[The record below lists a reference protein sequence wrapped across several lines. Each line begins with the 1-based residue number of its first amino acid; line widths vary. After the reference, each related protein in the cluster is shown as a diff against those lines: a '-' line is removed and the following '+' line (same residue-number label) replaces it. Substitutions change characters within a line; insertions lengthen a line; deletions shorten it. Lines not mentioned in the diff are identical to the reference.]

1 MGPLVMGSLVAMST
15 ETGRASRQD
24 DDMPSV
30 DRLLALSDGV
40 VAIALTLLVLQL
52 RVPALPG
59 DSANSA
65 SALAA
70 ALARGGDQLTAY
82 VISFYVVAQFWLVHH
97 RVFQH
102 LAGQQEGLAWWN
114 FAFLFTITIMPFTS
128 DMLGEYSSNPLA
140 VDIFA
145 LNLLLAALATQATAE
160 LGRRRGLMTP
170 GSHSAAR
177 RGGLL
182 RSVATVLVLAAS
194 MGLAWVNAG
203 NAKFV
208 WLLLALVPN
217 LVDRWMRRH
226 PGPDKEPA
234 PAAGRAGPSGEA
246 PG

>member
-1 MGPLVMGSLVAMST
+1 MGSLVAMST
-15 ETGRASRQD
+15 ESARSRQRD
-24 DDMPSV
+24 DDTPSV

-52 RVPALPG
+52 RVPSLPSG
-59 DSANSA
+59 SADSA
-65 SALAA
+65 SALAS

-102 LAGQQEGLAWWN
+102 LAGQQESLAWWN

-128 DMLGEYSSNPLA
+128 DMLGQYGNNPLA

-170 GSHSAAR
+170 GTHAAAR
-177 RGGLL
+177 RGGQL
-182 RSVATVLVLAAS
+182 RSVGTVVVLAAS

-217 LVDRWMRRH
+217 IADWWMRHH
-226 PGPDKEPA
+226 PRPEDEPA
-234 PAAGRAGPSGEA
+234 PAAGPSGEA
-246 PG
+246 GPPGEAPH

>member
-1 MGPLVMGSLVAMST
+1 MST
-15 ETGRASRQD
+15 ETGRARRQN
-24 DDMPSV
+24 DDMPSI

-52 RVPALPG
+52 RVPSLP
-59 DSANSA
+59 SASADSA
-65 SALAA
+65 SALAS

-102 LAGQQEGLAWWN
+102 LVGQEEGLAWWN

-128 DMLGEYSSNPLA
+128 DLLGEYGSNPLA

-145 LNLLLAALATQATAE
+145 LNLLVATLATQATAE
-160 LGRRRGLMTP
+160 LGRRRGLTTP
-170 GSHSAAR
+170 GYHKAAR
-177 RGGLL
+177 RGAFL
-182 RSVATVLVLAAS
+182 RSTATIVILAAS

-217 LVDRWMRRH
+217 VVDRWMRKH
-226 PGPDKEPA
+226 SGPEEPA
-234 PAAGRAGPSGEA
+234 PAAGRSGGAGPSGD
-246 PG
+246 GLR